1 VPNLL
6 ASDDD
11 AHVDAHSH
19 ADVDPDLAWR
29 EEAMGLVD
37 ALHELEGRE
46 GV

>member
-1 VPNLL
+1 VPDHL
-6 ASDDD
+6 AD
-11 AHVDAHSH
+11 AHADADTDAH

-46 GV
+46 GA